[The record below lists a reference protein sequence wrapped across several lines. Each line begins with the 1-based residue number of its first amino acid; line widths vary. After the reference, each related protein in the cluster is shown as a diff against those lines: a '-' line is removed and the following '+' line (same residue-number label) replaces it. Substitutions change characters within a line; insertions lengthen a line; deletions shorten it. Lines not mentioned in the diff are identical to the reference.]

1 MLIIMSGT
9 YAVDELR
16 SEFGDIPPTF
26 LPIGNKRLYRHQIE
40 LVRNFYNKILITLPE
55 DFEVPQSDEQAF
67 SELNVSIEYLNPK
80 LSLGMSL
87 REILLK
93 HSFDEDIDILFGDTL
108 FGDFKRVVDSIWISL
123 KKGNY
128 NWRSDGDGI
137 WAGFFSFSNAKILAG
152 FLTNNSFHEAVEQ
165 YSKEYKYLH
174 RVRVDSWY
182 DFGHL
187 NTYFQSKQRMTTE
200 RHFNSLNITDGIVN
214 KQSVDSVKMDGEASW
229 YENTPASLKP
239 FLPQF
244 IQRDGEGEKTKGYSI
259 EYLPMASIS
268 ELFVFGRLDADTWS
282 DIFDSCSDFL
292 GKASK
297 VACVNEMLPN
307 EYNRQTYY
315 NKTLARLEDFSKDS
329 GISLDLEWTING
341 QSCPSIRGVLDSVWA
356 KIDKTPPKPSFIH
369 GDFCFSNILY
379 DFRSNRIK
387 TLDPRGI
394 DANRVVS
401 CFGDA
406 RYDIAKLAHSA
417 IGLYDFII
425 AGQYLLEE
433 KGYTMNF
440 SFKES
445 SNYIDGV
452 GRMFWN
458 ATFWKMNFDPQD
470 IQSIVVTLF
479 LSMVPLHKDSRERQ
493 MAFLAN
499 AFRLYRGLGL

>member
-26 LPIGNKRLYRHQIE
+26 LPIGNKRLYKHQHE
-40 LVRNFYNKILITLPE
+40 LVKDFYNKILITLPE
-55 DFEVPQSDEQAF
+55 DFEVSQSDKQAL
-67 SELNVSIEYLNPK
+67 SDLKISIEYLNPK
-80 LSLGMSL
+80 LSLGASL
-87 REILLK
+87 SEVLNK
-93 HSFDEDIDILFGDTL
+93 HNLNDSVDILFGDTL
-108 FGDFKRVVDSIWISL
+108 FGDFTRVVDSIWVSH

-128 NWRSDGDGI
+128 NWHSDGNDI
-137 WAGFFSFSNAKILAG
+137 WAGFFSFSNAKVLAG
-152 FLTNNSFHEAVEQ
+152 FLKNNLFHDAVET
-165 YSKEYKYLH
+165 YSKEYKYLD
-174 RVRVDSWY
+174 RVRVKSWY

-187 NTYFQSKQRMTTE
+187 NTYFQSKQQMTTE
-200 RHFNSLNITDGIVN
+200 RHFNSLNITDGIVH
-214 KQSVDSVKMDGEASW
+214 KQSMDGTKMDGEASW

-244 IQRDGEGEKTKGYSI
+244 IQRDGAGEKTKGYSI

-268 ELFVFGRLDADTWS
+268 ELFVFGRLDEDTWS

-292 GKASK
+292 EKASK
-297 VACVNEMLPN
+297 VVCKDEMLPN

-315 NKTLARLEDFSKDS
+315 NKTLARLEDFSMDS
-329 GISLDLEWTING
+329 GISLDHEWTING
-341 QSCPSIRGVLDSVWA
+341 QISPSIRTVLDSVWA
-356 KIDKTPPKPSFIH
+356 KIEKTPPKPSFIH

-425 AGQYLLEE
+425 AGQYILDQ

-458 ATFWKMNFDPQD
+458 APFWRMSFDPKD
-470 IQSIVVTLF
+470 VQSIVVTLF

-499 AFRLYRGLGL
+499 AFRLYRGLEL